1 MASTQSEAVRKRWE
15 MSRIAMMDPASEE
28 VVDDESWG
36 DLTAEPRGVDYL
48 ETVVGGLLAMWTIPK
63 HGDKNRVLLCLHG
76 GGFVAGSIYTHRK
89 MFAHLAKSVGARA
102 LLVNYRLLSDG
113 GTYPVP
119 VLDVQKAYRWLLD
132 EGFTAS
138 HIAVVGDSEGGWL
151 AVAMQ
156 LRIRNTSLGLPAATL
171 LMFPG
176 VNMEA
181 NGQSYET
188 NRNKDP
194 FFTRELVRGLLGNF
208 LGDTNPRD
216 PLVNPLCADL
226 SGLSPMY
233 IQAGSDEAL
242 LDDSRL
248 LEEHARRCGVEV
260 KLDEFPQMLHTF
272 QMAAGRAP
280 EADDAIKRMA
290 IWVRP
295 KLGL

>member
-151 AVAMQ
+151 AVGW
-156 LRIRNTSLGLPAATL
+156 RSLC
-171 LMFPG
+171 
-176 VNMEA
+176 
-181 NGQSYET
+181 SYASG
-188 NRNKDP
+188 
-194 FFTRELVRGLLGNF
+194 TRVLGF
-208 LGDTNPRD
+208 
-216 PLVNPLCADL
+216 
-226 SGLSPMY
+226 
-233 IQAGSDEAL
+233 
-242 LDDSRL
+242 RL
-248 LEEHARRCGVEV
+248 LR
-260 KLDEFPQMLHTF
+260 F
-272 QMAAGRAP
+272 
-280 EADDAIKRMA
+280 
-290 IWVRP
+290 
-295 KLGL
+295 